1 MIDLLFKKFNNINRL
16 FALSSKNRD
25 DVPTRNY
32 FEKYYMSFVEIK
44 HFNALIDNKPF
55 FDHPVKN
62 KQEVY
67 EDLIEMSRNHDYT
80 TGNLLDCLYHR
91 KYYKLI
97 GIDLSR

>member
-1 MIDLLFKKFNNINRL
+1 MIDLLFKKFKNINRL

-55 FDHPVKN
+55 FDHTVKN
-62 KQEVY
+62 KQRAFEKLVK
-67 EDLIEMSRNHDYT
+67 LSRNDA
-80 TGNLLDCLYHR
+80 LQ
-91 KYYKLI
+91 
-97 GIDLSR
+97 